1 MISLEN
7 LISSPDHYKNLLSL
21 KNFQLDVNLV
31 NNLGL
36 DRKKFITES
45 DSLKH
50 RRNYV
55 SKLIGDQKRKPTKEE
70 ISEMRLIGDKIKNI
84 DKSINSLEVSITN
97 YLLTIPNIPDEDV
110 PEGLDES
117 KNIEVKRFGELTLKK
132 SKSADFKFDGGIL
145 EFVQFLDKDRE
156 NLKNHTFSQILH
168 CTNMLN
174 NRVHVWCEMEHIFC
188 LIFERYYSLFCFE

>member
-31 NNLGL
+31 NTLGL

-55 SKLIGDQKRKPTKEE
+55 SKLIGDQNRKPTKK
-70 ISEMRLIGDKIKNI
+70 KIENENI
-84 DKSINSLEVSITN
+84 QNPKRSL
-97 YLLTIPNIPDEDV
+97 
-110 PEGLDES
+110 
-117 KNIEVKRFGELTLKK
+117 
-132 SKSADFKFDGGIL
+132 
-145 EFVQFLDKDRE
+145 
-156 NLKNHTFSQILH
+156 
-168 CTNMLN
+168 
-174 NRVHVWCEMEHIFC
+174 
-188 LIFERYYSLFCFE
+188 